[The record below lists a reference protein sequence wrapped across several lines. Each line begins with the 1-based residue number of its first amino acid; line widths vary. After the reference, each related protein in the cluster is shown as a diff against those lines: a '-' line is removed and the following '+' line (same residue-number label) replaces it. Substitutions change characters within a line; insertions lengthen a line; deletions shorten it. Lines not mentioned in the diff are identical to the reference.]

1 MSNQIKG
8 VNIKMDFEMQVFEE
22 VSRNKIENDHMI
34 ASRTSRKITPQL
46 KLAGKYINTITVQY
60 GSNRQT
66 WQ

>member
-1 MSNQIKG
+1 
-8 VNIKMDFEMQVFEE
+8 MQVFEE